1 MIFTQKSNNFGF
13 KRKFWKFLGI
23 QPISISRNFF
33 EFVSNKM
40 HSDWLILEM
49 RFELCGGIEVPNWI
63 VFQLTK
69 ISKENDIEKIKEISR
84 TATTLMKNDQK
95 DIADE
100 SRKYFE
106 ENAEGISVILYLYES
121 MNRFNITEDQFQRQL
136 QLFGL
141 APEIVDVLVENS
153 RLLESKGASNIR
165 VMN

>member
-1 MIFTQKSNNFGF
+1 MGTHPIF
-13 KRKFWKFLGI
+13 
-23 QPISISRNFF
+23 
-33 EFVSNKM
+33 E
-40 HSDWLILEM
+40 SDFDCLTEM

-84 TATTLMKNDQK
+84 TATTLMKKTDHND
-95 DIADE
+95 IDE
-100 SRKYFE
+100 ENRKYLE
-106 ENAEGISVILYLYES
+106 ENAEGISVILYLYKS
-121 MNRFNITEDQFQRQL
+121 LNRFNITEDQFQRQL

-141 APEIVDVLVENS
+141 SPEIIDVLVENS

>member
-1 MIFTQKSNNFGF
+1 
-13 KRKFWKFLGI
+13 
-23 QPISISRNFF
+23 
-33 EFVSNKM
+33 
-40 HSDWLILEM
+40 M
-49 RFELCGGIEVPNWI
+49 RFELCGGIKVPNWI
-63 VFQLTK
+63 VFQLTN

-95 DIADE
+95 DIDDE
-100 SRKYFE
+100 SRKSLE
-106 ENAEGISVILYLYES
+106 ENAEGISVILYLYKS